1 MGSNQQSRT
10 LSRMDVSAT
19 AFGMP
24 RWEPA
29 AARPTIHERQQR
41 KSFEQV
47 LKEYKPTTSP
57 LSKYRRYGA
66 ERPWSVRGA

>member
-29 AARPTIHERQQR
+29 APTTKARRQL
-41 KSFEQV
+41 KDFEKV
-47 LKEYKPTTSP
+47 LKEYKPVASP
-57 LSKYRRYGA
+57 MSKYRRPGA